1 MDFLLI
7 QWEKQYPVE
16 NIFRYYINYIIKF
29 ITTVWEQINLVPPAI
44 MLRKKHN
51 FCGISAKNTLL
62 ESHPKKMSDKFKK
75 YDSLENE
82 KLLTLKNFSMMKKKR
97 WEDNPD

>member
-1 MDFLLI
+1 M
-7 QWEKQYPVE
+7 V
-16 NIFRYYINYIIKF
+16 
-29 ITTVWEQINLVPPAI
+29 
-44 MLRKKHN
+44 RKKHN

-62 ESHPKKMSDKFKK
+62 ESHPKKMSDKLKK

-97 WEDNPD
+97 